1 MPTIFN
7 SKQNVHE
14 KQFLVRKRSCSE
26 RRSSGKVMF
35 AAGAL
40 MAALGANLFLSNAAH
55 ALPSFARQTG
65 KPCAQCHTVAYGPAL
80 TAYGRQFKL
89 NGYVWGD
96 AKPGIPP
103 LALMV
108 QGGFTHTS
116 KDQVDPPAERF
127 ATNDNLSVDQVS
139 AFYGG
144 RITSHV
150 GAFVQVTYSGEDR
163 VTSWDNMDVRFA
175 NTATLG
181 SSSIVYGVSVNNS
194 PTVQDLWNS
203 TPAWAYPYITSGLA
217 PGPAAAPMIAGG
229 LAQLVLGATAYA
241 MIDDHL
247 YLEAGAYRGVSDHW
261 LKNLGVGS
269 DANPH
274 MDGMSPYWRAA
285 WQTDVAPHYFSVGLF
300 GMNTKLRP
308 DPSLPDEDRFNDLGF
323 DATYQYVNDSGHAV
337 SADFTVIH
345 EKQSLDAS
353 FAAGSSANNDNHL
366 NTVSLDV
373 TYAYQQTWVASTG
386 VFNTSG
392 STDMGLYAPEAGA
405 GSLSGSPDTRGYI
418 VQLEYVPFGKLDSFG
433 SPWLNVRVGLQYTGY
448 TRFNGSGS
456 NYDGFGRS
464 ASDNNTLFGFFWFAL

>member
-1 MPTIFN
+1 
-7 SKQNVHE
+7 
-14 KQFLVRKRSCSE
+14 
-26 RRSSGKVMF
+26 MF

-127 ATNDNLSVDQVS
+127 ATNDNLSVDQFS

-181 SSSIVYGVSVNNS
+181 NSSIVYGVSVNNS

-345 EKQSLDAS
+345 ERQSLDAS
-353 FAAGSSANNDNHL
+353 FAAGSAANNDNHL

-405 GSLSGSPDTRGYI
+405 GSLTGSPDTRGYI

>member
-1 MPTIFN
+1 
-7 SKQNVHE
+7 
-14 KQFLVRKRSCSE
+14 
-26 RRSSGKVMF
+26 
-35 AAGAL
+35 
-40 MAALGANLFLSNAAH
+40 
-55 ALPSFARQTG
+55 
-65 KPCAQCHTVAYGPAL
+65 
-80 TAYGRQFKL
+80 
-89 NGYVWGD
+89 
-96 AKPGIPP
+96 
-103 LALMV
+103 
-108 QGGFTHTS
+108 
-116 KDQVDPPAERF
+116 
-127 ATNDNLSVDQVS
+127 
-139 AFYGG
+139 
-144 RITSHV
+144 
-150 GAFVQVTYSGEDR
+150 
-163 VTSWDNMDVRFA
+163 
-175 NTATLG
+175 
-181 SSSIVYGVSVNNS
+181 
-194 PTVQDLWNS
+194 
-203 TPAWAYPYITSGLA
+203 
-217 PGPAAAPMIAGG
+217 MIAGG

>member
-1 MPTIFN
+1 MLVQAAPQILFLLGVGFLIANLRVGLDTILDRPSFIGGPFSFYVHQGFN
-7 SKQNVHE
+7 LAGTSVNFKQPE
-14 KQFLVRKRSCSE
+14 SLVPDF
-26 RRSSGKVMF
+26 RSSKTEGQSNFVNPGVMI
-35 AAGAL
+35 AG
-40 MAALGANLFLSNAAH
+40 
-55 ALPSFARQTG
+55 
-65 KPCAQCHTVAYGPAL
+65 
-80 TAYGRQFKL
+80 
-89 NGYVWGD
+89 
-96 AKPGIPP
+96 
-103 LALMV
+103 
-108 QGGFTHTS
+108 
-116 KDQVDPPAERF
+116 
-127 ATNDNLSVDQVS
+127 
-139 AFYGG
+139 
-144 RITSHV
+144 
-150 GAFVQVTYSGEDR
+150 
-163 VTSWDNMDVRFA
+163 
-175 NTATLG
+175 LG
-181 SSSIVYGVSVNNS
+181 SDMDLTPKLKAFTNVNYIWLPETKPIETAAIGNSSIVYGVSVNNS

-456 NYDGFGRS
+456 NYDGSGRS

>member
-1 MPTIFN
+1 MPTTHDG
-7 SKQNVHE
+7 KQNGRE
-14 KQFLVRKRSCSE
+14 KGILVRKWLVRE
-26 RRSSGKVMF
+26 RRTFNG
-35 AAGAL
+35 AAPGTAAL
-40 MAALGANLFLSNAAH
+40 VAALGAGLLFGNAAQ

-103 LALMV
+103 LALMA

-116 KDQVDPPAERF
+116 KDQVDPPAPRF

-163 VTSWDNMDVRFA
+163 VTSWDNLDVRFA
-175 NTATLG
+175 NTATIG

-203 TPAWAYPYITSGLA
+203 TPAWAYPYISSALA
-217 PGPAAAPMIAGG
+217 PTPAAAPMLAGG

-274 MDGMSPYWRAA
+274 MDGLSPYWRAA

-300 GMNTKLRP
+300 GLNTKLRP
-308 DPSLPDEDRFNDLGF
+308 DPASPDEDRFNDLGF
-323 DATYQYVNDSGHAV
+323 DATYQYVNDNHAV

-345 EKQSLDAS
+345 EQQSLDAS

-373 TYAYQQTWVASTG
+373 TYAYQQTWVASAG
-386 VFNTSG
+386 IFNTSG
-392 STDMGLYAPEAGA
+392 STDMGLYAPEPVA
-405 GSLSGSPDTRGYI
+405 GSLTGSPDSHGYT
-418 VQLEYVPFGKLDSFG
+418 VQFEYVPFGKLDSFG
-433 SPWLNVRVGLQYTGY
+433 GPWVNLRVGLQYTAY
-448 TRFNGSGS
+448 QRFNGSGS
-456 NYDGFGRS
+456 NYDGSGRS